1 MLRGGVFLRGL
12 ARLLFAACVLL
23 PSAVFA
29 ATDLGITNYTFTD
42 PTARGAVRTFTVR
55 VTNFGSA
62 PIADAVIT
70 INASSDFTVD
80 PASLPA
86 ALGCSLAG
94 GTITCAPS
102 TLPVGD
108 TVITYDATATT
119 VGSHNTV
126 ASISSVSAA
135 DPVSTNDSLTKATT
149 VRQGADLSTTMI
161 DSVGG
166 TSAGVTGSIPG
177 GGTISYKIVV
187 TNNGPDATNQIQVTA
202 NLPATTDFLSSN
214 TGTFSCGTNWSC
226 TLSGATVVATYSGAS
241 ITGTYPTITL
251 TGKATSQTSGTV
263 LSTVNA
269 APSVPTILDKD
280 GTGQSQVFT
289 DITPGTDLKAGKSM
303 GSGIYSVGRSGSI
316 SLTITN
322 SGFMTVTG
330 AKIVDPI
337 DASLTIQGVP
347 AGCSAAGQT
356 VTCTAGTL
364 AAGASQ
370 NFSISVKGASLSGG
384 TLTNTATVTPP
395 SGFVDPVASND
406 SKSVTFQVLN
416 DTADLSIDKVKTPNP
431 VSPGDQMTSTIT
443 VTNTGP
449 SNAAIGAANPLR
461 VIDDLGPDETY
472 VGLDLAHSNP
482 TTGWSCSMAAGG
494 SLGGQRVTCTLAAS
508 GTISVN
514 STRKVVLLTQAG
526 AGATGTLSNTACTGE
541 TAGAGGT
548 TPIDLN
554 TANDCVTVGSSATSA
569 HSNLTL
575 VKEASED
582 GTNWVAPTE
591 IHGTSSSL
599 FLRLTVS
606 NAIGADTAPTV
617 TVTDNLTGKGV
628 SAISG
633 FPTPTPVL
641 NATSG
646 TPSWDSTS
654 STISWTL
661 SNLAA
666 GQSQSLVAQ
675 ISRPLQDGTF
685 TNVATVASSD
695 SVNLNAATSASAT
708 YQIDPVADVGLT
720 SKTISPSPAKV
731 GVISTYA
738 IQVKNFGPSTASN
751 VVVTD
756 TVDPTKFEL
765 IGDPVASTADP
776 GSCVHNS
783 TTGTFSCTWSSLAN
797 TVSRPMTQQVR
808 PLYPFG
814 GITTFPASYTNTAS
828 VSTSTT
834 DNNAANDT
842 KSLTHN
848 VNGPTFDIAITN
860 GEPDSTYDPIGYG
873 NDLTYDIHVV
883 NVGPSRANDIQ
894 ALTFPAP
901 PAGYTMTF
909 HDEVANPAGVT
920 HGPGISYAMN
930 VGAATGCQVV
940 GGNLLCRIDQSTP
953 ANNWL
958 DPGTDVVFRVHFTP
972 GGATPAAPLT
982 FKITSQVTATEQT
995 SISVVQADTNLAN
1008 NHDITETTTVLPTAD
1023 LEVVSKTPGLAQA
1036 SVNQPIPYTIVI
1048 RNNGSSDTTQVRLTD
1063 TLPSGLALYSGF
1075 TPVVSA
1081 TSGGASVS
1089 TINCSTVILCV
1100 LDGAFPN
1107 GGGATIQLQAVA
1119 SYPYAGPVGT
1129 NVTNTATIAPGQDS
1143 GGTPLTSD
1151 NVPSNNSKTANVQIV
1166 ESSIAGTV
1174 FLDADSD
1181 NVVDGGEGL
1190 GAVTLTL
1197 NGTDNWGNTIPTLT
1211 TTSTAGTGAF
1221 KFDHLPAGTYTIV
1234 ETQPGA
1240 ANDGRETAGTS
1251 GGTVNNGAF
1260 DATAAHNTIASIGLA
1275 ATTAATGYLFQELSG
1290 SGTTGGLSGRV
1301 FKDPQRDGVD
1311 GGGEPG
1317 IGGVTVTLKQGAT
1330 VVGTTTTA
1338 ADGSY
1343 SFTNLTPGAY
1353 DVAESQPAG
1362 YGSSS
1367 PNTMPATVIAGGI
1380 AVVNFADTVSSI
1392 AGSVYIDGSGDG
1404 LRQSGENGIA
1414 NVAVKLTGTDAAG
1427 GAVSLTTTTDSGG
1440 NYEFSDLLSGSYTL
1454 TETQPAAYADGLDHA
1469 GSVGGSTGNDVLSAI
1484 ALPTG
1489 TDATG
1494 YLFGEQSLSIRGNV
1508 YVDVNLSGALD
1519 ASDTPIGGVHVA
1531 LQTPAGAVLATTITG
1546 SDGSYHFDNVAS
1558 GSYVVVETQPDGY
1571 GSGPEHAD
1579 NRVSV
1584 TVATTAPPAINFG
1597 ERTGSIAGAVY
1608 NDSNFNG
1615 RRDATEP
1622 PIPGVTVQLQG
1633 VDANGLSVSR
1643 TAVSGADGS
1652 FKFAD
1657 LVGGTYQLIETQ
1669 PAEYQDANESA
1680 GTAGGSTLPVPG
1692 DTISGIALGA
1702 AQDATAYLFGERG
1715 PGAQLSGSVWFDAN
1729 HDGARNSNEIGKG
1742 GWTVQLFQSG
1752 ILVASTITD
1761 ADGQYK
1767 FTDLPP
1773 GSGYSLL
1780 FRDPVSQAAFGSA
1793 RPNETGLP
1801 ATDGVP
1807 SSGNPGG
1814 ADFSTGQI
1822 RNINLAPGANI
1833 QHQSLPLDPSGVIYD
1848 SVTRQVVP
1856 GSTVKISGPAG
1867 FDPATQLLGGA
1878 INASQTVGPDG
1889 FYQFLLLPGA
1899 PNGTY
1904 MLTYAPP
1911 SGGAY
1916 SPVTPSTRIT
1926 VCPGPFTVGS
1936 TPDPML
1942 ISTFDGAPPASA
1954 VTSCTVGQSSTAY
1967 FLSFVLT
1974 AGVSANVVNNN
1985 LPLDPIL
1992 KGAIVVTKTTPMRDV
2007 TRGGLVPY
2015 TITAK
2020 DVLAS
2025 AVPNVAI
2032 VDQLPAGF
2040 RYRTGT
2046 ARLNG
2051 TPVTPVENGRLLA
2064 FPAVNFAAGETKTYD
2079 LILTVGAG
2087 VGDGEHVNQAWAV
2100 NQGTDTIVSNVA
2112 EATVRIEP
2120 DADFDCTDILGKV
2133 FDDKNGNGVQDDGE
2147 PGLPGARV
2155 VTVAGEL
2162 ITTDAQGRYHITC
2175 PMIANADRG
2184 SNFILKL
2191 DTRTLP
2197 TGYRVTTDNPETVR
2211 LTRGKFVKLNFGAAL
2226 LRVVRL
2232 DVQDAV
2238 FKGEEIAPDYLVRVD
2253 DLIKTLEGQPSVLRI
2268 TYIPRGEEPKLV
2280 HTRMAKLKALIEH
2293 KWAEKARRCRL
2304 IIEAEESW

>member
-1 MLRGGVFLRGL
+1 MRGL
-12 ARLLFAACVLL
+12 MRLLFAACVLL
-23 PSAVFA
+23 PSAAFA

-55 VTNFGSA
+55 VTNFGAA
-62 PIADAVIT
+62 PISDAVIT
-70 INASSDFTVD
+70 INASADFTVD
-80 PASLPA
+80 PASLST

-94 GTITCAPS
+94 NTITCAPS
-102 TLPVGD
+102 ALPVGD
-108 TVITYDATATT
+108 TVITYDATAAT

-177 GGTISYKIVV
+177 GGTISYKIIV
-187 TNNGPDATNQIQVTA
+187 TNNGPDATNQIQVVD
-202 NLPATTDFLSSN
+202 NLPAGTDFTFAN
-214 TGTFSCGTNWSC
+214 TGSFSCGTSWSC
-226 TLSGATVVATYSGAS
+226 TVSGTTVVATYAGSS
-241 ITGTYPTITL
+241 ITGAYPTITL
-251 TGKATSQTSGTV
+251 NGKATAQTSGTI
-263 LSTVNA
+263 LNTANA
-269 APSVPTILDKD
+269 APSVPTIIDQD

-289 DITPGTDLKAGKSM
+289 DITPGTDLRANKSM
-303 GSGIYSVGRSGSI
+303 GSGSYSVGRNGSI
-316 SLTITN
+316 SIGISN
-322 SGFMTVTG
+322 VGFMTVTG
-330 AKIVDPI
+330 AKVTDTI
-337 DASLTIQGVP
+337 DASLSILSVP
-347 AGCSAAGQT
+347 SGCVAVGQT

-364 AAGASQ
+364 AAGATQ

-384 TLTNTATVTPP
+384 PLINTATVSPP
-395 SGFVDPVASND
+395 AGFIDPVSSND
-406 SKSVTFQVLN
+406 SKSVTFQVLD

-431 VSPGDQMTSTIT
+431 VSPGDQMTSIITI
-443 VTNTGP
+443 TNTGP
-449 SNAAIGAANPLR
+449 SNAAISAASPLR
-461 VIDDLGPDETY
+461 VIDDLGPNETY
-472 VGLDLAHSNP
+472 VGLDSAHSSP
-482 TTGWSCSMAAGG
+482 TSGWNCSAAAGG
-494 SLGGQRVTCTLAAS
+494 TLGGQRVTCTLATNS
-508 GTISVN
+508 SMGVN
-514 STRKVVLLTQAG
+514 STRTLALLTLAG
-526 AGATGTLSNTACTGE
+526 AGATGTVSNRACTGE

-554 TANDCVTVGSSATSA
+554 TANDCVTVGSSATSV
-569 HSNLTL
+569 HSNLTI
-575 VKEASED
+575 VKEASAD

-591 IHGTSSSL
+591 VLGTSPTL
-599 FLRLTVS
+599 YLRLTVS
-606 NAIGADTAPTV
+606 NAMGADTAPTV
-617 TVTDNLTGKGV
+617 TVTDNLTGKG
-628 SAISG
+628 ISTVAG
-633 FPTPTPVL
+633 FPTPVPVL
-641 NATSG
+641 TATSG
-646 TPSWDSTS
+646 TPSWDSAS
-654 STISWTL
+654 STISWTF

-666 GQSQSLVAQ
+666 GQSQSLIAQ

-685 TNVATVASSD
+685 TNTATVASSD
-695 SVNLNAATSASAT
+695 SINLNPTTSASAAYT
-708 YQIDPVADVGLT
+708 IDPVADLSLT
-720 SKTISPSPAKV
+720 AKTISPSPAKV
-731 GVISTYA
+731 GVISSYA
-738 IQVKNFGPSTASN
+738 ISAKNLGPSTATT
-751 VVVTD
+751 VVVSD
-756 TVDPTKFEL
+756 VVDPTKFKL
-765 IGDPVASTADP
+765 VGDPTTAVSGATCTHDEAA
-776 GSCVHNS
+776 
-783 TTGTFSCTWSSLAN
+783 GTFSCTFPTMALGNTSSLSQK
-797 TVSRPMTQQVR
+797 VL

-814 GITTFPASYTNTAS
+814 GATTFPQSYTNTATVS
-828 VSTSTT
+828 AATTDPVST
-834 DNNAANDT
+834 NNS

-873 NDLTYDIHVV
+873 ADLTYDIHVV

-901 PAGYTMTF
+901 PAGYTMTY
-909 HDEVANPAGVT
+909 HDEVINPAGVT
-920 HGPGISYAMN
+920 HGPGIAYAAN
-930 VGAATGCQVV
+930 VGAGTGCQVV
-940 GGNLLCRIDQSTP
+940 GGNLLCRIDQTTP

-972 GGATPAAPLT
+972 GGTTPTAPLT
-982 FKITSQVTATEQT
+982 FKITSQVTASEQS
-995 SISVVQADTNLAN
+995 SISVVQADSNLAN

-1023 LEVVSKTPGLAQA
+1023 LEVVSKTPGVTQA

-1048 RNNGSSDTTQVRLTD
+1048 RNNGTSDTSQVRLTD
-1063 TLPSGLALYSGF
+1063 TLPAGLTFFSGF
-1075 TPVVSA
+1075 TPAVTA

-1089 TINCSTVILCV
+1089 TINCSAVILCV
-1100 LDGAFPN
+1100 LDGSFPN
-1107 GGGATIQLQAVA
+1107 GGTVTLQLKAVA
-1119 SYPYAGPVGT
+1119 AYPYSGAIGT

-1143 GGTPLTSD
+1143 GGNPLTSD

-1174 FLDADSD
+1174 FLDADND

-1197 NGTDNWGNTIPTLT
+1197 NGTDNWGNTILTLT

-1221 KFDHLPAGTYTIV
+1221 TFDHLPAGTYTIV

-1251 GGTVNNGAF
+1251 GGTVDNGAF
-1260 DATAAHNTIASIGLA
+1260 DATASHNTIASIGLA
-1275 ATTAATGYLFQELSG
+1275 ANTAATGYLFQELSG
-1290 SGTTGGLSGRV
+1290 SGPTGGLSGRV

-1311 GGGEPG
+1311 SGGEPG

-1330 VVGTTTTA
+1330 VIGTTTTA

-1353 DVAESQPAG
+1353 DVIETQPAG

-1367 PNTMPATVIAGGI
+1367 PNTESATVVAGGI
-1380 AVVNFADTVSSI
+1380 AVVNFADTVSTI
-1392 AGSVYIDGSGDG
+1392 AGSVYVDASGDG
-1404 LRQSGENGIA
+1404 LRQGGESGIA
-1414 NVAVKLTGTDAAG
+1414 NVTITLTGTDAAG
-1427 GAVSLTTTTDSGG
+1427 SPISRTATTDSSG
-1440 NYEFSDLLSGSYTL
+1440 NYKFSDLLSGTYTL
-1454 TETQPAAYADGLDHA
+1454 TEAQPAAYNDGLDHA
-1469 GSVGGSTGNDVLSAI
+1469 GSVGGTTGNDVLSAI

-1494 YLFGEQSLSIRGNV
+1494 YLFGEQSLSIRGTV
-1508 YVDVNLSGALD
+1508 YVDTNLSGGFD
-1519 ASDTPIGGVHVA
+1519 GGDTPIANVRVA
-1531 LQTPAGAVLATTITG
+1531 LQAPAGAVIATTITG

-1558 GSYVVVETQPDGY
+1558 GSYVVAETQPDGY
-1571 GSGPEHAD
+1571 GSGPEHGD
-1579 NRVSV
+1579 NLASV
-1584 TVATTAPPAINFG
+1584 TVATTVPPAVNFG

-1615 RRDATEP
+1615 RRDPTEP

-1643 TAVSGADGS
+1643 TIVSAADGS
-1652 FKFAD
+1652 FKFTD
-1657 LVGGTYQLIETQ
+1657 LVGGTYQLLETQ
-1669 PAEYQDANESA
+1669 PAAYQDANESA
-1680 GTAGGSTLPVPG
+1680 GTAGGSTMPVPG

-1715 PGAQLSGSVWFDAN
+1715 PGADLSGSVWFDAN
-1729 HDGARNSNEIGKG
+1729 HDGVRNANEPGKG

-1752 ILVASTITD
+1752 IQVGSTVTD

-1780 FRDPVSQAAFGSA
+1780 FREPASQAAFGSA

-1801 ATDGVP
+1801 ASDGVA
-1807 SSGNPGG
+1807 SAGNPGG

-1822 RNINLAPGANI
+1822 RNINLAPGANV
-1833 QHQSLPLDPSGVIYD
+1833 QQQSLPLDPSGVVYD

-1878 INASQTVGPDG
+1878 INASQTVGQDG

-1904 MLTYAPP
+1904 TLTYAPP
-1911 SGGAY
+1911 SGGSY

-1942 ISTFDGAPPASA
+1942 ISMFDGVPPASA
-1954 VTSCTVGQSSTAY
+1954 ITSCTVGQSSTAY

-1992 KGAIVVTKTTPMRDV
+1992 QGAIVVTKTTPMRDV

-2020 DVLAS
+2020 DALAS
-2025 AVPNVAI
+2025 AVPNVAV

-2040 RYRTGT
+2040 RYRAGT
-2046 ARLNG
+2046 ARMNG
-2051 TPVTPVENGRLLA
+2051 TPVTPIENGRLLT
-2064 FPAVNFAAGETKTYD
+2064 FPAANFAAGETKTYD

-2133 FDDKNGNGVQDDGE
+2133 FDDKNGNGVQDEGE
-2147 PGLPGARV
+2147 PGLPGVRV
-2155 VTVAGEL
+2155 VTVAGDL

-2211 LTRGKFVKLNFGAAL
+2211 LTQGKFVKLNFGAAL

-2238 FKGEEIAPDYLVRVD
+2238 FKGEEIAPDYLARVD
-2253 DLIKTLEGQPSVLRI
+2253 ALIKTLEGQPSVLRI

-2280 HTRMAKLKALIEH
+2280 HARMAKLKALLER
-2293 KWAEKARRCRL
+2293 KWAEKPRRCRL
-2304 IIEAEESW
+2304 IVEGEESW

>member
-1 MLRGGVFLRGL
+1 MRRGGVFLRAL
-12 ARLLFAACVLL
+12 TRLLFAVCTLA
-23 PSAVFA
+23 PSVAYA

-42 PTARGAVRTFTVR
+42 PTARGAIRTFTVR
-55 VTNFGSA
+55 VTNFGAA

-80 PASLPA
+80 PASLSA

-94 GTITCAPS
+94 GTITCTPS

-108 TVITYDATATT
+108 TVITYDATAAT

-126 ASISSVSAA
+126 ASISSASAA
-135 DPVSTNDSLTKATT
+135 DPVSTNDTLTKATT

-187 TNNGPDATNQIQVTA
+187 TNNGPDATNQIQVTD
-202 NLPATTDFLSSN
+202 NLPATTDFTLSNS
-214 TGTFSCGTNWSC
+214 GTFSCGTSWSC
-226 TLSGATVVATYSGAS
+226 TVSGATVVATYSGAS

-251 TGKATSQTSGTV
+251 TGKATAATSGTV
-263 LSTVNA
+263 LNTANA
-269 APSVPTILDKD
+269 APSVPTIIDKD
-280 GTGQSQVFT
+280 GTAQSQVFT

-303 GSGIYSVGRSGSI
+303 GSGTYSIAKPGSI

-322 SGFMTVTG
+322 GGFMTVTG
-330 AKIVDPI
+330 AKIADAI
-337 DASLTIQGVP
+337 DASLAIQSVP
-347 AGCSAAGQT
+347 AGCSAAGQV

-370 NFSISVKGASLSGG
+370 SFSIPVKGASLSGG

-406 SKSVTFQVLN
+406 SKSVTFQVLD
-416 DTADLSIDKVKTPNP
+416 DTADLSIDKVKTPDP
-431 VSPGDQMTSTIT
+431 VSPGDQITSTIT
-443 VTNTGP
+443 ITNTGP
-449 SNAAIGAANPLR
+449 SSATIGVASPLR
-461 VIDDLGPDETY
+461 VIDDLGPNETY
-472 VGLDLAHSNP
+472 VGLDSAHSNP
-482 TTGWSCSMAAGG
+482 TSGWNCAAAAGG
-494 SLGGQRVTCTLAAS
+494 SLGGQRVTCTLTVS
-508 GTISVN
+508 SSISVN
-514 STRKVVLLTQAG
+514 STRKVVLITQAG
-526 AGATGTLSNTACTGE
+526 AGATGTVSNTACTGE
-541 TAGAGGT
+541 SAGAGGT
-548 TPIDLN
+548 TPTDLN
-554 TANDCVTVGSSATSA
+554 TANDCETAGTSATSA

-591 IHGTSSSL
+591 IHGTSPKL
-599 FLRLTVS
+599 YLRLTVS

-617 TVTDNLTGKGV
+617 TVTDNLTNKGI
-628 SAISG
+628 STISG
-633 FPTPTPVL
+633 FPTPTPIL
-641 NATSG
+641 SATSG
-646 TPSWDSTS
+646 SPSWDSSS

-675 ISRPLQDGTF
+675 VSRPLQDGSF
-685 TNVATVASSD
+685 TNIATVSSPD
-695 SVNLNAATSASAT
+695 SVNLNPVTSASAS
-708 YQIDPVADVGLT
+708 YQIDPVADVGLV

-738 IQVKNFGPSTASN
+738 ISVKNFGPSTASH
-751 VVVTD
+751 VVVSD

-765 IGDPVASTADP
+765 VGDPVAPTADP

-783 TTGTFSCTWSSLAN
+783 AAGTFSCTWSSLAN

-834 DNNAANDT
+834 DTNSSNDT

-873 NDLTYDIHVV
+873 TDLTYDIHVV

-901 PAGYTMTF
+901 PAGYTMTY
-909 HDEVANPAGVT
+909 HDEVINPAGVN
-920 HGPGISYAMN
+920 HGPGISYATN
-930 VGAATGCQVV
+930 VSAASGCQVV
-940 GGNLLCRIDQSTP
+940 GGNLLCRIDQATP
-953 ANNWL
+953 TNNWL

-972 GGATPAAPLT
+972 GGVTPTAPLT
-982 FKITSQVTATEQT
+982 FKITSQITASEQN
-995 SISVVQADTNLAN
+995 SVSVVQADTNLAN

-1036 SVNQPIPYTIVI
+1036 SIAEPILYTIVI
-1048 RNNGSSDTTQVRLTD
+1048 RNNGTSDTTQVRLTD
-1063 TLPSGLALYSGF
+1063 TLPTGLALFGGF
-1075 TPVVSA
+1075 TPAVTA

-1089 TINCSTVILCV
+1089 TINCSIAILCI
-1100 LDGAFPN
+1100 LDGSFPS
-1107 GGGATIQLQAVA
+1107 GGTVTLQLKAVA
-1119 SYPYAGPVGT
+1119 AYPYAGPIGT

-1143 GGTPLTSD
+1143 GGNPLTSD
-1151 NVPSNNSKTANVQIV
+1151 NVPSNNSKAANVQIV
-1166 ESSIAGTV
+1166 ESSIAGIV
-1174 FLDADSD
+1174 FLDANSN

-1190 GAVTLTL
+1190 GSVALTL
-1197 NGTDNWGNTIPTLT
+1197 NGTDNWGNAIPTLT
-1211 TTSTAGTGAF
+1211 TTSAAGTGAF
-1221 KFDHLPAGTYTIV
+1221 KFDHLPAGAYTIV

-1251 GGTVNNGAF
+1251 GGTVDNSAF
-1260 DATAAHNTIASIGLA
+1260 DATVAHNTIGSITLA
-1275 ATTAATGYLFQELSG
+1275 ANTAATGYLFQELSG
-1290 SGTTGGLSGRV
+1290 GGATGGLTGRV
-1301 FKDPQRDGVD
+1301 FKDPQRDGLD
-1311 GGGEPG
+1311 SGGEPG

-1330 VVGTTTTA
+1330 LIGTTVTA
-1338 ADGSY
+1338 VDGSY

-1353 DVAESQPAG
+1353 DVIESQPAG

-1367 PNTMPATVIAGGI
+1367 LDTVSATVVAGGI
-1380 AVVNFADTVSSI
+1380 AVVNFADTVSTI
-1392 AGSVYIDGSGDG
+1392 AGSVYVDASGDG
-1404 LRQSGENGIA
+1404 LRQGGETGIA
-1414 NVAVKLTGTDAAG
+1414 NVTVKLTGTDAAG
-1427 GAVSLTTTTDSGG
+1427 GAVSLTTVTDSGG
-1440 NYEFSDLLSGSYTL
+1440 NYQFSDLLSGTYTL
-1454 TETQPAAYADGLDHA
+1454 TEAQPAAYNDGLDHV
-1469 GSVGGSTGNDVLSAI
+1469 GSVGGTTGNDALSAI
-1484 ALPTG
+1484 ALPAG

-1508 YVDVNLSGALD
+1508 YVDTNLSGGLD
-1519 ASDTPIGGVHVA
+1519 GGDTPIANVHVA
-1531 LQTPAGAVLATTITG
+1531 LQTPAGAVIATTTSG

-1558 GSYVVVETQPDGY
+1558 GSYIVAETQPDGY

-1579 NRVSV
+1579 NLASI
-1584 TVATTAPPAINFG
+1584 TVATTVPPAINFG
-1597 ERTGSIAGAVY
+1597 ERTGSIAGAIY

-1615 RRDATEP
+1615 RRDPAEP
-1622 PIPGVTVQLQG
+1622 SIPGVTVQLQG
-1633 VDANGLSVSR
+1633 VDANGLSILRTIVS
-1643 TAVSGADGS
+1643 ADDGS
-1652 FKFAD
+1652 FKFTG

-1669 PAEYQDANESA
+1669 PAAYQDANESA

-1715 PGAQLSGSVWFDAN
+1715 PGADLSGSVWFDAN
-1729 HDGARNSNEIGKG
+1729 HDGVRNANEPGKG
-1742 GWTVQLFQSG
+1742 GWTVQLFQGG
-1752 ILVASTITD
+1752 IQVGSTVTD

-1780 FRDPVSQAAFGSA
+1780 FREPASQAAFGSA

-1801 ATDGVP
+1801 AADGVP
-1807 SSGNPGG
+1807 SAGNPGG

-1833 QHQSLPLDPSGVIYD
+1833 QQQSLPLDPSGVIYD

-1878 INASQTVGPDG
+1878 INASQTVGTDG

-1899 PNGTY
+1899 PNGIYT
-1904 MLTYAPP
+1904 LTYAPP

-1926 VCPGPFTVGS
+1926 SCPGPFTVGS

-1942 ISTFDGAPPASA
+1942 ISLFDGAPPASA
-1954 VTSCTVGQSSTAY
+1954 ITGCTVGQNSTAY

-1974 AGVSANVVNNN
+1974 AGISANVVNNN

-2040 RYRTGT
+2040 RYRTGS
-2046 ARLNG
+2046 ARMNG
-2051 TPVTPVENGRLLA
+2051 TPVTPVENGRLLT
-2064 FPAVNFAAGETKTYD
+2064 FPPSSFTAGETKTYD

-2087 VGDGEHVNQAWAV
+2087 VGDGEHVNQAWAI
-2100 NQGTDTIVSNVA
+2100 NQGTNTVVSNLA

-2133 FDDKNGNGVQDDGE
+2133 FDDKNGNGVQDEGE
-2147 PGLPGARV
+2147 PGLPGVRI

-2175 PMIANADRG
+2175 PMIANAVRG

-2197 TGYRVTTDNPETVR
+2197 TGYRMTTENPETVR

-2238 FKGEEIAPDYLVRVD
+2238 FKGEEIAPDYLARVD
-2253 DLIKTLEGQPSVLRI
+2253 ELIQTLEGRPSVLRI
-2268 TYIPRGEEPKLV
+2268 TYIPRGEERGLV
-2280 HTRMAKLKALIEH
+2280 HARMANLKALLEH
-2293 KWAEKARRCRL
+2293 KWAEKPRRCRL
-2304 IIEAEESW
+2304 IIEREESW